1 MVNITRLMWLTQSS
15 FSALK
20 NNNKMKNKEQY
31 IFPFLERLL
40 DGAEVEWKKL
50 GEVCEIKG
58 RIGFRG
64 YTRND
69 LVEKGEGAITL
80 SPSNIINQQ
89 LSFENCSYISWVK
102 YEESPE
108 IKVELNDVIFTKTA
122 SVGKTALVKTLP
134 QEATINPQLV
144 LLKRIK
150 CIPDYLAY
158 ILQND
163 YFQQS
168 VKQLTGQGSVPNVPQ
183 SSLAKILIPIPP
195 LSVQR
200 KLVEVLDKFT
210 ELEAEL
216 DCRKRQYEYYR
227 NKLLA
232 FDMLNTPPEKLN
244 NLTVKTL
251 EEVAEIKRG
260 RRLVRKELSEK
271 GRYAVFQNSMTPLGF
286 YDKSNVGGDTTFI
299 ISAGAA
305 GEVGYS
311 SVNFWAADDI
321 YYFIPITTICS
332 KYLYHFLLTKQPTI
346 KGQVRRASVP
356 RLAKNAFAKIKIP
369 LPPLSEQQRIVD
381 ILDKFDTLT
390 SSISEGL
397 PKEIELRR
405 KQYEYYREQLLS
417 FRH

>member
-1 MVNITRLMWLTQSS
+1 
-15 FSALK
+15 
-20 NNNKMKNKEQY
+20 MKY
-31 IFPFLERLL
+31 IDKLL
-40 DGAEVEWKKL
+40 QGAEVEWKPL
-50 GEVCEIKG
+50 GEISTQISGMSGVSNKWASSGNCRFIDYLKAYKHIKIDIHQLPFATVKKLNQTELRQG
-58 RIGFRG
+58 DILFTSASETPDECAISSVIEDKISSGIFLDDHLFGIRINEKYKGIIESSFLNYYFHSPDFRKTVNKAVRG
-64 YTRND
+64 VTR
-69 LVEKGEGAITL
+69 
-80 SPSNIINQQ
+80 
-89 LSFENCSYISWVK
+89 FYIS
-102 YEESPE
+102 
-108 IKVELNDVIFTKTA
+108 KVAFMRL
-122 SVGKTALVKTLP
+122 S
-134 QEATINPQLV
+134 
-144 LLKRIK
+144 
-150 CIPDYLAY
+150 
-158 ILQND
+158 
-163 YFQQS
+163 
-168 VKQLTGQGSVPNVPQ
+168 
-183 SSLAKILIPIPP
+183 IPIPP

-200 KLVEVLDKFT
+200 KLVEILDKFT
-210 ELEAEL
+210 ELEAELEAEL

-369 LPPLSEQQRIVD
+369 IPPLSEQQRIVS

-390 SSISEGL
+390 SSIREGL